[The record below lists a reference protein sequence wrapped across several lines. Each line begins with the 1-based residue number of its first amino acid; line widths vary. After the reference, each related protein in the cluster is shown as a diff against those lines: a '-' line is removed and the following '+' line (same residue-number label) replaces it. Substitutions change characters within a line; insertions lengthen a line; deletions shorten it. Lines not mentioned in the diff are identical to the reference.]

1 MSLEAAAKIS
11 QTMPTV
17 PILMF
22 TIHKA
27 SLPLAVALAAGASAV
42 AFKSDGVGE
51 LINQAKVLL
60 LDRHSCW

>member
-1 MSLEAAAKIS
+1 
-11 QTMPTV
+11 MPTV

-60 LDRHSCW
+60 LDRNSCW